1 METQKRKADGIVHT
15 IAGKVS
21 SPAGYSKKKDLLYLF
36 INFLLSSIIALIR
49 LYRGV
54 ENNVYIY
61 RCLVSYKNINIQ
73 STVSLLS
80 LPLTDKEKV
89 FLD

>member
-1 METQKRKADGIVHT
+1 M
-15 IAGKVS
+15 
-21 SPAGYSKKKDLLYLF
+21 
-36 INFLLSSIIALIR
+36 
-49 LYRGV
+49 
-54 ENNVYIY
+54 YIY

-89 FLD
+89 FLDFSMVGLR

>member
-1 METQKRKADGIVHT
+1 METKKRKADGIVHT

-21 SPAGYSKKKDLLYLF
+21 SPAGYSKKKDLLIHKLPF
-36 INFLLSSIIALIR
+36 FEHNSSYTLVQR
-49 LYRGV
+49 SQKQC
-54 ENNVYIY
+54 IY

-80 LPLTDKEKV
+80 LPLTDKENI
-89 FLD
+89 FID